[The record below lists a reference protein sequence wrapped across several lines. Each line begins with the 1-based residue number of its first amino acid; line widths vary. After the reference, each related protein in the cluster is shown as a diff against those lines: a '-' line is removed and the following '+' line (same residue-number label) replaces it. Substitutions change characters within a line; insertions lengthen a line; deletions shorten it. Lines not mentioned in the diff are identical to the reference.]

1 MGLGLIQFFFNEML
15 QIVWK
20 QKLKSDYGTKQK
32 KILNCPP
39 KKRCPLFDELKKSY
53 TQYSWVNFPRDF
65 PFDFLFN
72 LGWVLS

>member
-1 MGLGLIQFFFNEML
+1 MGLGLIQFFFNEMQ

-39 KKRCPLFDELKKSY
+39 KKRCPLFDELKKAILN
-53 TQYSWVNFPRDF
+53 T
-65 PFDFLFN
+65 LE
-72 LGWVLS
+72 